1 MRQHVIGLDE
11 PKAREFCIRL
21 WFELTI
27 AGRGIWSDDTLDA
40 ATQLNALK
48 WLNEI
53 QHRVW
58 GAHATPG
65 ADAMAHLLDRIASH
79 CEQAPVLQA
88 HVRVALD
95 SALLAA
101 SGADVAPGGSDT

>member
-1 MRQHVIGLDE
+1 MRERLTGLDDSQT
-11 PKAREFCIRL
+11 RDFCIRL

-40 ATQLNALK
+40 ATQANALK

-58 GAHATPG
+58 GVHASRSP
-65 ADAMAHLLDRIASH
+65 DALPHLLDRIVSH
-79 CEQAPVLQA
+79 CEQAPVLQH
-88 HVRVALD
+88 HVRIALH
-95 SALLAA
+95 SALRAVVRGKPEA
-101 SGADVAPGGSDT
+101 G